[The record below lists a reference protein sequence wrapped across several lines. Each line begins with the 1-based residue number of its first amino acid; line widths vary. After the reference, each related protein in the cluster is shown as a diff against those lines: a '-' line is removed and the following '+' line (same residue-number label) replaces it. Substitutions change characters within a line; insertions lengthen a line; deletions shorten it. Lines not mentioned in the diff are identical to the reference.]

1 MPSTELQGYTTPC
14 GWYVEEKIDTKQV
27 SGGNFCARYVVADGN
42 GTRAFMK
49 AMDLTRVFNA
59 PLEDIQSLVS
69 EYLFEQRILE
79 FCKDRNMTKVVVPI
93 SAGEME
99 NQQFP
104 APLNRVFYIVFE
116 LAESDLRQKY
126 LVESRDEWLPFFRA
140 MHHIC
145 IAAEQLHRA
154 GIAHQDIKPSNVL
167 HFSEDQSK
175 LADLGR
181 VTDKAGTSPFNSL
194 FFPGD
199 VRYAP
204 IEVLYGVGAKEFSDR
219 YLSDMWA
226 IGSLIYQT
234 LMGSS
239 VSHILKVESQKILE
253 NVLTLSYADAL
264 PILYSAF
271 CTMMDRFQEVCSD
284 KFGEDIG
291 KRITVIVSE
300 MCHPD
305 RDKRGGPKNSLGSYR
320 PGIRRYTGKMSGV
333 IRQFVVEGRL

>member
-1 MPSTELQGYTTPC
+1 MPSTELKGYTTPC

-27 SGGNFCARYVVADGN
+27 SGGNFCSRYVVTDGN

-59 PLEDIQSLVS
+59 SLEDIQSLVS

-79 FCKDRNMTKVVVPI
+79 FCKEKNMTKVVVPI

-99 NQQFP
+99 NVQFP
-104 APLNRVFYIVFE
+104 APLNRVFYIIFE
-116 LAESDLRQKY
+116 LADSDLRQKY
-126 LVESRDEWLPFFRA
+126 LAESREEWQPFFKA
-140 MHHIC
+140 IHHIC

-167 HFSEDQSK
+167 HFPENQSK

-194 FFPGD
+194 LFSGD

-204 IEVLYGVGAKEFSDR
+204 IEILYRVGAKEFSDR
-219 YLSDMWA
+219 YLADMWA

-239 VSHILKVESQKILE
+239 VSHILKVESQKITE
-253 NVLTLSYADAL
+253 NVLNLTYSDAL
-264 PILYSAF
+264 PVLYSAF
-271 CTMMDRFQEVCSD
+271 CTMMDRFEEVCAE

-291 KRITVIVSE
+291 KKLSVIVSE

-305 RDKRGGPKNSLGSYR
+305 FEKRGGPKSSLSAYR
-320 PGIRRYTGKMSGV
+320 PGVRRYTGKMSGV
-333 IRQFVVEGRL
+333 VRQFIVEGRP